1 MSASLPWLRRLK
13 NSFIELARLFYRR
26 IRERGQKF
34 LCVGILANLAGVF
47 FSFLLYKGLVPR
59 LSVALV
65 SMIGGVFHVLITYS
79 SHYFITFG
87 IPGGF
92 FLGLFRVYPTA
103 WVGMLCASLLGQL
116 LIGTL
121 KFNYFPAQFLIFC
134 FCATYSILVSFLF
147 IYRQKSAVAP
157 LPSEPT
163 IETGTAKTHHD
174 NQLVP

>member
-1 MSASLPWLRRLK
+1 MSESYPWLSRLQ
-13 NSFIELARLFYRR
+13 NSLTDLSRLFWSRV
-26 IRERGQKF
+26 RERGKKF
-34 LCVGILANLAGVF
+34 LCVGVVSNLAGMV
-47 FSFLLYKGLVPR
+47 FSFILYKSLVPR
-59 LSVALV
+59 LSIALV
-65 SMIGGVFHVLITYS
+65 SMIGAVFHVLITYS

-92 FLGLFRVYPTA
+92 FIGLCRVYPTA
-103 WVGMLCASLLGQL
+103 WVGMLVASLLGQF

-121 KFNYFPAQFLIFC
+121 RFNYFPAQFLIFC

-147 IYRQKSAVAP
+147 IYRQKSSGAP